1 MAEMAMMAASVA
13 TGLLGGMAKGA
24 QTRSQNTAAIVQQE
38 ARDETA
44 GRQVEELHRQQGRAD
59 DISSE
64 EKSDIVREYDMAVG
78 ALIAS
83 SADGG
88 VTQLALA
95 RAIGAE
101 GGMAALDIARIEGNR
116 SEGQSQRRA
125 ESISIMSEN
134 NAQGNQTKAN
144 VADNTMSLYANTAG
158 SLLKADWDFGSATAS
173 PPPPAPIP
181 KFKFSGPQ
189 AGEGFYPSSGSPGF

>member
-1 MAEMAMMAASVA
+1 MAEMAMMAASIA
-13 TGLLGGMAKGA
+13 SGLLSGMAKGA
-24 QTRSQNTAAIVQQE
+24 ETKAQNSAAIRQQE

-44 GRQVEELHRQQGRAD
+44 SRQVEELHRQQGRAD
-59 DISSE
+59 DIAAE
-64 EKSDIVREYDMAVG
+64 EKSDVAHEYDLALG
-78 ALIAS
+78 SLIAS
-83 SADGG
+83 AADGG

-95 RAIGAE
+95 RAVGAE
-101 GGMAALDIARIEGNR
+101 GAMAALDIARIEGNR

-134 NAQGNQTKAN
+134 SAQGAQTKAN

-173 PPPPAPIP
+173 PPPPAPTP